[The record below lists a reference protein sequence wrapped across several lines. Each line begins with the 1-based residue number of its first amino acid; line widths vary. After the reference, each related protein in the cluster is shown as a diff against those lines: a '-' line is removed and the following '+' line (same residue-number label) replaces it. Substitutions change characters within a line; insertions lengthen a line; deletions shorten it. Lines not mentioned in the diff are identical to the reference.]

1 MKSWVQKSWVQK
13 FAFSFFVL
21 ACAAA
26 PLSARA
32 EAINVLVD
40 RATILRLPEKVA
52 TIVIGNPSIADG
64 SLQAGG
70 LLVVT
75 GKGYGNTNLVA
86 LDRQGDTL
94 AEYVVTVSAPKDDSK
109 LTVYRGA
116 ERETWSCT
124 PKCEQSVMLGDSN
137 TYFNEVT
144 SQIGT
149 HNGQSAKGG
158 KP

>member
-1 MKSWVQKSWVQK
+1 MKSRVQK
-13 FAFSFFVL
+13 FAFFFLVF
-21 ACAAA
+21 ACAGI
-26 PLSARA
+26 PLSASA
-32 EAINVLVD
+32 EAINVMVD

-75 GKGYGNTNLVA
+75 GKGYGNTNLLA

-94 AEYVVTVSAPKDDSK
+94 AEYIVTVSAPKDNSK
-109 LTVYRGA
+109 LTVYRGV
-116 ERETWSCT
+116 ERETWSCA
-124 PKCEQSVMLGDSN
+124 PKCEHSVMLGDSS
-137 TYFNEVT
+137 TYFNDAS
-144 SQIGT
+144 SQIGAR
-149 HNGQSAKGG
+149 NGQSAKSG

>member
-1 MKSWVQKSWVQK
+1 MKSRVQK
-13 FAFSFFVL
+13 FAFFFLVF

-26 PLSARA
+26 PLSAGA
-32 EAINVLVD
+32 EAINVMVD

-75 GKGYGNTNLVA
+75 GKGYGNTNLLA

-94 AEYVVTVSAPKDDSK
+94 AEYIVTVSAPKDNSK
-109 LTVYRGA
+109 LTVYRGVD
-116 ERETWSCT
+116 RETWSCA
-124 PKCEQSVMLGDSN
+124 PKCEHSVMLGDST
-137 TYFNEVT
+137 TYFNEAAGQV
-144 SQIGT
+144 GAR
-149 HNGQSAKGG
+149 NGQSAKGG